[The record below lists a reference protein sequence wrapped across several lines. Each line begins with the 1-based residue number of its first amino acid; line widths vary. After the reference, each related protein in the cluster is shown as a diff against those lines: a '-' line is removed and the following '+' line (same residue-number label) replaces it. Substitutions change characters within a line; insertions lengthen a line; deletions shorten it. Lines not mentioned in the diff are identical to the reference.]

1 MAQLENYL
9 GLIFSSRGF
18 FFFFFSFFPFP
29 FDCADWTKIY
39 IYTCVRIDKVQSEGN
54 SLFAQRQSWKR
65 LLALDS
71 DCELCQ
77 YLKGFR
83 SRQES

>member
-18 FFFFFSFFPFP
+18 FFFFFFFSFFLFS
-29 FDCADWTKIY
+29 FDCAE
-39 IYTCVRIDKVQSEGN
+39 IYTCIRIDKVQSEGN